1 MFGSVV
7 LEVAIGLAYLYL
19 LLSLACM
26 AINEWI
32 AGGLALRSKT
42 LEAGIRNLLDDPQ
55 GTGLASKFFKHPLI
69 QALTGPDG
77 RLPSYIS
84 SRAFATALLDVVIP
98 ADPAGPRS
106 VDQVRTLIA
115 QLPPGRARDVLLPL
129 LNQAGNDL
137 AQARHNVETWYND
150 TMDRV
155 SGWYK
160 RRANLIVACLAL
172 GITFVFNADT
182 LTIANSL
189 ARSPAVAASVA
200 AAARTEAGQPMPSG
214 EQLPAVQSALKMLQ
228 VPIGWSL
235 DRNNPR
241 ALPAATDYGG
251 WIAKLLGLLFT
262 SIAVSLGA
270 PFWFDFLGKVVNLR
284 SSGAPPD

>member
-1 MFGSVV
+1 MRMFGSVV

-55 GTGLASKFFKHPLI
+55 GTGLASKFFKQPLI
-69 QALTGPDG
+69 QGLTGPDG

-84 SRAFATALLDVVIP
+84 SQAFATALLDVVIP

-106 VDQVRTLIA
+106 VDQVRTLIT
-115 QLPPGRARDVLLPL
+115 QLPPGRVRDVLLPL

-137 AQARHNVETWYND
+137 TQARRNVESWYDD

-155 SGWYK
+155 SGWYT
-160 RRANLIVACLAL
+160 RRAHLIVACLAL
-172 GITFVFNADT
+172 GITLLFNADT
-182 LTIANSL
+182 LAIANSL
-189 ARSPAVAASVA
+189 ARAPALAASVA
-200 AAARTEAGQPMPSG
+200 AAAQTEAGQAMPSG
-214 EQLPAVQSALKMLQ
+214 EQLPAVQNALKSLQ
-228 VPIGWSL
+228 LPIGW
-235 DRNNPR
+235 DPH
-241 ALPAATDYGG
+241 ALPAAADYWG
-251 WIAKLLGLLFT
+251 WLGKLLGLLFT
-262 SIAVSLGA
+262 SVAVSLGA

>member
-42 LEAGIRNLLDDPQ
+42 LEDGIRNLLDDPQ
-55 GTGLASKFFKHPLI
+55 GTGLAGKFFKHPLI
-69 QALTGPDG
+69 QGLTGPGG

-84 SRAFATALLDVVIP
+84 SQAFATALLDVVIP

-106 VDQVRTLIA
+106 IDQVRTLIA

-137 AQARHNVETWYND
+137 TQARRNVETWYDD

-160 RRANLIVACLAL
+160 RRAHLIVACLAL
-172 GITFVFNADT
+172 GITFLFNADT
-182 LTIANSL
+182 LTIANNL
-189 ARSPAVAASVA
+189 ARNPAVAASVA
-200 AAARTEAGQPMPSG
+200 AAARTEAGQPMPSR
-214 EQLPAVQSALKMLQ
+214 EQLPALQSALKMLQ

-241 ALPAATDYGG
+241 ALPAATDYWG

-262 SIAVSLGA
+262 SVAVSLGA